1 MNFVKLFKINTLQG
15 KTYSFN
21 FNCKDDLK
29 TFRSHLNIQ
38 MSYTI
43 IHKGKAFIFAN
54 DEDNNSIED
63 LMRLTNPSMIELD
76 IIQCHLT
83 LNLGFPRLRQGK
95 LLITDDQ
102 QIDIE
107 SSSAN
112 SSIDLVCPISLQTI
126 QYAIKI
132 NGKFYDLDSISE
144 YLANAFNSS
153 QDGVMPMCPMRINL
167 PEELVASIIKHHY
180 CKSTKSFYEF
190 SKSSLQSCLFLT
202 ANCHQEE
209 YNKLI
214 KSQ

>member
-1 MNFVKLFKINTLQG
+1 MDFVKLFKINTLEG

-29 TFRSHLNIQ
+29 TFRSNLNIQ
-38 MSYTI
+38 NSYTI

-54 DEDNNSIED
+54 DEDNMSIEQ
-63 LMRLTNPSMIELD
+63 LILLTNPSMIELD
-76 IIQCHLT
+76 MIQCHLT

-95 LLITDDQ
+95 LLISSDKQ
-102 QIDIE
+102 EIIE
-107 SSSAN
+107 NSD
-112 SSIDLVCPISLQTI
+112 SSIDLMCPISLQTI

-132 NGKFYDLDSISE
+132 NGKFYDLYSISE

-153 QDGVMPMCPMRINL
+153 QNGVIPTCPMRITL
-167 PEELVASIIKHHY
+167 PDELVASIYKHHY
-180 CKSTKSFYEF
+180 CKTTKSFT
-190 SKSSLQSCLFLT
+190 KSSMQSCLYFT
-202 ANCHQEE
+202 ASSHQEE